1 MQRIIL
7 LLTAVAASL
16 IFSPSASAQAGVGGL
31 PFVGE
36 ILVVPYEFAPNGWA
50 FCDGSVLPISQNEAL
65 FNLIGTTYG
74 GDGVSTFALP
84 DLRGRTA
91 VHMGQGPGLSAY
103 VIAQNGGEE
112 SVTLSVSQMPAHTHT
127 ALGTSSLGS
136 SPSPSGNVWAAQSRL
151 DIYSSAG
158 PFVQMAGGAL
168 SSAGNGLPHDNQ
180 SPYLVMNYV
189 ISLFGI
195 FPSRN

>member
-1 MQRIIL
+1 MRRSTL
-7 LLTAVAASL
+7 SL
-16 IFSPSASAQAGVGGL
+16 FLGALAWLMFSQSASAQATQ

-36 ILVVPYEFAPNGWA
+36 IAVVAFNFEPVGWA
-50 FCDGSVLPISQNEAL
+50 FCDGSLLPISEYETL

-74 GDGVSTFALP
+74 GNGQTNFALP

-91 VHMGQGPGLSAY
+91 IHQGHGY
-103 VIAQNGGEE
+103 IIGQNGGEE
-112 SVTLSVSQMPAHTHT
+112 TVTLNINQMPAHIHVVQ
-127 ALGTSSLGS
+127 GTSSLGS

-151 DIYSSAG
+151 DIYSSAE

-168 SSAGNGLPHDNQ
+168 SSAGSGLPHDNQ
-180 SPYLVMNYV
+180 SPYLVMNYI

-195 FPSRN
+195 YPSQN

>member
-1 MQRIIL
+1 MQRIML
-7 LLTAVAASL
+7 FLSVLAAWL
-16 IFSPSASAQAGVGGL
+16 IFSPSASAQVGGG

-36 ILVVPYEFAPNGWA
+36 ILVVPYNFAPQGWA
-50 FCDGSVLPISQNEAL
+50 FCDGSILAISQNEAL

-91 VHMGQGPGLSAY
+91 VHMGQGPGLSPY
-103 VIAQNGGEE
+103 IIGQSGGEE
-112 SVTLSVSQMPAHTHT
+112 SVSLNINQMPGHSHA
-127 ALGTSSLGS
+127 ALGTSNLGS

-168 SSAGNGLPHDNQ
+168 SSAGSGLPHDNQ
-180 SPYLVMNYV
+180 SPYLVLNYI

-195 FPSRN
+195 FPSQG